1 MYIVIAI
8 LLFGIL
14 IAVHEFGHFIT
25 AKACG
30 VQVNEFSIGMG
41 PLLLHKQKGET
52 LYSWRLL
59 PIGGFCAME
68 GEDESSE
75 NPRAFGNR
83 NFFQKLLILCA
94 GSAMNYLMG
103 VVLLVIVFA
112 SASGFSTTQIHS
124 FLEGCPY
131 ESSEGLQAGD
141 RFVSID
147 GHKIRFAG
155 DVSEWLGDGSK
166 KQTHDIVV
174 KRDGEKVTLQD
185 FNMVPVEYEGRGLQ
199 YGILFQ
205 TAKATPASIL
215 SYSVRWSAEFVR
227 MVWDGLRQLVSGA
240 VGLKDMSGP
249 VGIVSVMTEVGES
262 SETHSDA
269 VKNILYFCAFIA
281 VNLAVMNM
289 LPIPALDGGRIFLM
303 LVTALFTLLF
313 RRKPDPKYE
322 NYINAVGMVLLLG
335 LMAVVMFNDITK
347 LIIQ

>member
-1 MYIVIAI
+1 MSTVITIIASI
-8 LLFGIL
+8 FVFGLVIF
-14 IAVHEFGHFIT
+14 IHEFGHFAT
-25 AKACG
+25 AKKCG
-30 VQVNEFSIGMG
+30 VKVNEFSIGMG
-41 PLLLHKQKGET
+41 PLLFSWEKGET
-52 LYSWRLL
+52 QYSIRLL
-59 PIGGFCAME
+59 PIGGYCAME

-185 FNMVPVEYEGRGLQ
+185 F
-199 YGILFQ
+199 
-205 TAKATPASIL
+205 
-215 SYSVRWSAEFVR
+215 
-227 MVWDGLRQLVSGA
+227 
-240 VGLKDMSGP
+240 
-249 VGIVSVMTEVGES
+249 
-262 SETHSDA
+262 
-269 VKNILYFCAFIA
+269 
-281 VNLAVMNM
+281 
-289 LPIPALDGGRIFLM
+289 
-303 LVTALFTLLF
+303 
-313 RRKPDPKYE
+313 
-322 NYINAVGMVLLLG
+322 
-335 LMAVVMFNDITK
+335 
-347 LIIQ
+347 

>member
-1 MYIVIAI
+1 MYVIIAI
-8 LLFGIL
+8 LLFGVL

-25 AKACG
+25 AKACD

-103 VVLLVIVFA
+103 IVLLVIVFA
-112 SASGFSTTQIHS
+112 SASGFSTTQIQS

-131 ESSEGLQAGD
+131 ESSDGLQAGD

-155 DVSEWLGDGSK
+155 DYRCETKWREGHAAGLPYGS
-166 KQTHDIVV
+166 D
-174 KRDGEKVTLQD
+174 
-185 FNMVPVEYEGRGLQ
+185 
-199 YGILFQ
+199 
-205 TAKATPASIL
+205 
-215 SYSVRWSAEFVR
+215 
-227 MVWDGLRQLVSGA
+227 
-240 VGLKDMSGP
+240 
-249 VGIVSVMTEVGES
+249 
-262 SETHSDA
+262 
-269 VKNILYFCAFIA
+269 
-281 VNLAVMNM
+281 
-289 LPIPALDGGRIFLM
+289 RI
-303 LVTALFTLLF
+303 
-313 RRKPDPKYE
+313 
-322 NYINAVGMVLLLG
+322 
-335 LMAVVMFNDITK
+335 
-347 LIIQ
+347 